1 MALGA
6 TRGGRLRPMAVAACT
21 LTFLVVSGCFGAAL
35 LLPPDEGPGAALVL
49 GFPLRTAIVLYG
61 VGIVPLLFLPL
72 AYAASFDADTLTDE
86 DLDRVRRAAK
96 GGDA

>member
-1 MALGA
+1 
-6 TRGGRLRPMAVAACT
+6 MAVAACT

-35 LLPPDEGPGAALVL
+35 LLPPDEGPGAALLL
-49 GFPLRTAIVLYG
+49 GLPLRTAIVLYG

-96 GGDA
+96 ERDA